1 MDDTDL
7 NCMPN
12 SRPLQGYHQKT
23 SGQTATCVGSV
34 ELSTMVG
41 VSIGIS
47 SAFFVTVRDM
57 VDLGMDLPLK
67 TSKTGQRGGT
77 LV

>member
-1 MDDTDL
+1 
-7 NCMPN
+7 
-12 SRPLQGYHQKT
+12 
-23 SGQTATCVGSV
+23 
-34 ELSTMVG
+34 MVG

-67 TSKTGQRGGT
+67 TSKTEQRGGT
-77 LV
+77 LVYNILDG